1 MENNDDIGSVLHV
14 MLYVCF
20 YRTYLANN
28 QEGKANHYLD
38 LVKKLAA
45 DIENKDL
52 VERSLVKMIDKNLNV
67 L

>member
-1 MENNDDIGSVLHV
+1 

-45 DIENKDL
+45 DIENKEL